1 MEAKALL
8 TLLDGELRK
17 ENSRKLI
24 AETAGVARVNYY
36 RALDTGN
43 ITLPRFLKLI
53 ELGKTTLAEFAAF
66 SEGKTIVQGS
76 VLEMHFNNEKLQL
89 EIDYLKRLLQACEDS
104 KK

>member
-1 MEAKALL
+1 MDAKALL
-8 TLLDGELRK
+8 TLLDEELGK
-17 ENSRKLI
+17 ENSRKSI

-36 RALDTGN
+36 RVLKTGN

-53 ELGKTTLAEFAAF
+53 ELGKTTLAEFAAMA
-66 SEGKTIVQGS
+66 EGKTLVQGT
-76 VLEMHFNNEKLQL
+76 VLELHFNNEKLQL

>member
-1 MEAKALL
+1 MEAKELL
-8 TLLDGELRK
+8 SLLDVELGKNNTRK
-17 ENSRKLI
+17 VI

-36 RALDTGN
+36 RALKTGN

-53 ELGKTTLAEFAAF
+53 ELGNTTLAEFSAF
-66 SEGKTIVQGS
+66 AEGKTLVQGT

-89 EIDYLKRLLQACEDS
+89 EIDYLKRLLKACEDS